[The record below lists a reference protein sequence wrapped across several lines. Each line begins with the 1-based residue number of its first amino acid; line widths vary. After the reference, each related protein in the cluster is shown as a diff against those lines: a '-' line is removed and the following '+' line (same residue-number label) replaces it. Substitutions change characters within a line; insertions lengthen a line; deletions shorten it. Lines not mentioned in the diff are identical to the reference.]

1 MKIAIVV
8 SRFNEEI
15 TSKMKSI
22 AENRI
27 KELKCQVVK
36 AVEVPGAFEIPLAV
50 KRLLENKN
58 VDAVVT
64 LGAIIKGGTDHDKA
78 IAHSVAKK
86 LLNLSCKYNKPV
98 SLGVIGPNA
107 TWEQAEK
114 RMEEYAV
121 RAVDSVVEVLKNS

>member
-50 KRLLENKN
+50 KRFLENKKI
-58 VDAVVT
+58 DAVVT
-64 LGAIIKGGTDHDKA
+64 LGAIIKGGTDHDKL
-78 IAHSVAKK
+78 IAHAVAKK